1 MYHCKKSHFF
11 LSLFSVLEFALRA
24 WHIQASKSSVTELQ
38 PSPRLFL
45 NGLLS
50 CSLHCQAGWKEAD
63 VLQREFP
70 SVRPQGTL
78 TAVTLICQD
87 TCPWRGSHL
96 LCDSHCKLHA
106 VLDILFCLI
115 ILVIEIIKWEG
126 FKKSIEGKEYLLGL
140 PLLELG

>member
-1 MYHCKKSHFF
+1 MFCKGNF
-11 LSLFSVLEFALRA
+11 LQCV
-24 WHIQASKSSVTELQ
+24 
-38 PSPRLFL
+38 
-45 NGLLS
+45 
-50 CSLHCQAGWKEAD
+50 
-63 VLQREFP
+63 
-70 SVRPQGTL
+70 PQGTL